1 MRFRVATRG
10 SKLAMAQSRLAVEA
24 LGRRYPEHAFRLEPV
39 ATQGDRRQSLALT
52 NAPQEGI
59 FVKELEGALLEGRA
73 ELAVHS
79 LKDLPTRETSGLT
92 LAAYLPRADAR
103 DVLVSR
109 HGSRLM
115 ALPAGA
121 RVGTGSPRRMAQLLA
136 ARADLRP
143 VPIRGNV
150 DTRLGKVAE
159 GVVDAIVLA
168 AAGVARLERTREVHD
183 VLPFEVMLPAPGQGA
198 LVLQA
203 VDGSEAASLAAA
215 VDDPATRRA
224 VEAERA
230 VLRGLGGGCLSAIGA
245 YGEIEGS
252 RLRLRAIVLSGDGT
266 RMVRASAGGADDG
279 AVVAEVVS
287 RLRAQGAIGLLG
299 LDGSEQEA
307 ALRGLRVMVTRP
319 VGQAAELSRLLAD
332 RGADVIRCPVIVVE
346 PLPVDVSQLR
356 LLDRYDWIVFTSA
369 NGVERFFGLLA
380 EAGTEMPAPIRVAA
394 IGPETAARL
403 EQRGLTVAIVPDRY
417 QAEDLAAAMPATLMA
432 GARVLLPRAA
442 GARDVLPDRL
452 RAQGAT
458 VEVIETYRVVSP
470 PGLADRLPA
479 LLASVD
485 VVTLTSSSTVRSFK
499 AALPLDALPPACRIA
514 CIGPITAATAREF
527 GLRVDIIAQE
537 YTARGL
543 VDALVRSR
551 TSIRA

>member
-24 LGRRYPEHAFRLEPV
+24 LGRRYPEHAFTLEPV

-59 FVKELEGALLEGRA
+59 FVKELEGALLGGRA

-79 LKDLPTRETSGLT
+79 LKDLPTRATSGLT

-109 HGSRLM
+109 DGSRLM
-115 ALPAGA
+115 ALQPGA

-168 AAGVARLERTREVHD
+168 AAGVARLERTRDVHD

-203 VDGSEAASLAAA
+203 VDGSEAARLAAA

-245 YGEIEGS
+245 YGEIEGR
-252 RLRLRAIVLSGDGT
+252 RLRLRAIVLTEDGT
-266 RMVRASAGGADDG
+266 RMVRAAASGADDG

-299 LDGSEQEA
+299 LDDSEPEA

-319 VGQAAELSRLLAD
+319 QGQAAELSRLLAD
-332 RGADVIRCPVIVVE
+332 RGADVVRCPVIVIE
-346 PLPVDVSQLR
+346 PLPVDVGHLR

-369 NGVERFFGLLA
+369 NGVERFFELLA
-380 EAGTEMPAPIRVAA
+380 EARTEMPAPIRVAA

-403 EQRGLTVAIVPDRY
+403 EQRGLTVAIVPERY
-417 QAEDLAAAMPATLMA
+417 QAEDLATAMPAAMMA

-458 VEVIETYRVVSP
+458 VEVIETYRAVPP
-470 PGLADRLPA
+470 PGLAERLPA
-479 LLASVD
+479 LLADVD
-485 VVTLTSSSTVRSFK
+485 VVTLTSSSTVRNFV
-499 AALPLDALPPACRIA
+499 AAIPRDAVPAECRIA
-514 CIGPITAATAREF
+514 CIGPITAATAHEL

-551 TSIRA
+551 TSMRA

>member
-1 MRFRVATRG
+1 MATRG

-24 LGRRYPEHAFRLEPV
+24 LGQRYPEHDFRLEPI

-109 HGSRLM
+109 DGSRLM
-115 ALPAGA
+115 ALPPGA

-136 ARADLRP
+136 ARADLHP

-150 DTRLGKVAE
+150 DTRLGKVAD
-159 GVVDAIVLA
+159 GSVDAVVLA
-168 AAGVARLERTREVHD
+168 AAGVARLERGREVDD
-183 VLPFEVMLPAPGQGA
+183 VLPFELMLPAPGQGA
-198 LVLQA
+198 LVVQA
-203 VDGSEAASLAAA
+203 VDGSEAAILAAA
-215 VDDPATRRA
+215 VDDRATRRA

-245 YGEIEGS
+245 YGAVEGNE
-252 RLRLRAIVLSGDGT
+252 LRLQAVVLTEDGA
-266 RMVRASAGGADDG
+266 RMVRAVAAGVDDG

-287 RLRAQGAIGLLG
+287 RLRAQGAIALLG
-299 LDGSEQEA
+299 VDDSAPEPS
-307 ALRGLRVMVTRP
+307 LRGLRVLVTRP
-319 VGQAAELSRLLAD
+319 EGQAGELSRLLAD
-332 RGADVIRCPVIVVE
+332 RGADVVRCPVILIE
-346 PLPVDVSQLR
+346 PLPVDMGRLR
-356 LLDRYDWIVFTSA
+356 LLHRYDWIVFTSA
-369 NGVERFFGLLA
+369 NGVERFFELLT
-380 EAGTEMPAPIRVAA
+380 EARMETPPSTRIAA

-403 EQRGLTVAIVPDRY
+403 EQRGLRVAIVPERY
-417 QAEDLAAAMPATLMA
+417 RAEDLAEAMPAALMA

-442 GARDVLPDRL
+442 SARDVLPDRL

-458 VEVIETYRVVSP
+458 VTVIETYRAVP
-470 PGLADRLPA
+470 PLGLASRLPA
-479 LLASVD
+479 LLTGVD
-485 VVTLTSSSTVRSFK
+485 VVTLTSSSTVRNFV
-499 AALPLDALPPACRIA
+499 AAMPRDTMPAECRIA
-514 CIGPITAATAREF
+514 CIGPITAQTAREL
-527 GLRVDIIAQE
+527 GLRVDIIAQM

-551 TSIRA
+551 PSIRA

>member
-1 MRFRVATRG
+1 
-10 SKLAMAQSRLAVEA
+10 MAQSRLAVEA
-24 LGRRYPEHAFRLEPV
+24 LGHRYPEHDFRLEPI

-92 LAAYLPRADAR
+92 LAAYLSRADAR

-109 HGSRLM
+109 DGSRLM
-115 ALPAGA
+115 ALPPGA

-136 ARADLRP
+136 ARADLHP

-150 DTRLGKVAE
+150 DTRLGKVAD
-159 GVVDAIVLA
+159 GVVDAVVLA
-168 AAGVARLERTREVHD
+168 AAGVARLERSREVHD
-183 VLPFEVMLPAPGQGA
+183 VLPFEMMLPAPGQGA
-198 LVLQA
+198 LVVQA
-203 VDGSEAASLAAA
+203 VDGSEAAMLAAA
-215 VDDPATRRA
+215 VDDRATRRA

-230 VLRGLGGGCLSAIGA
+230 VLRDLGGGCLSAIGA
-245 YGEIEGS
+245 YGAVEGNE
-252 RLRLRAIVLSGDGT
+252 LRLQAVVLTEDGA
-266 RMVRASAGGADDG
+266 RMVRAVAGGVDDG
-279 AVVAEVVS
+279 AVVAAVVS
-287 RLRAQGAIGLLG
+287 QLRAQGAIALLG
-299 LDGSEQEA
+299 RDDSEKEP

-319 VGQAAELSRLLAD
+319 ESQAGELSRLLAD
-332 RGADVIRCPVIVVE
+332 RGADVVRCPVIVIE
-346 PLPVDVSQLR
+346 PLPVDLSRLR
-356 LLDRYDWIVFTSA
+356 LLDGYDWIAFTSA
-369 NGVERFFGLLA
+369 NGVERFFELLA
-380 EAGTEMPAPIRVAA
+380 EAGMRTPTSTQIAA

-403 EQRGLTVAIVPDRY
+403 EQRGLRVAIVPDRY
-417 QAEDLAAAMPATLMA
+417 RAEDLAAAMPTALMA

-458 VEVIETYRVVSP
+458 VTVVETYRAVPP
-470 PGLADRLPA
+470 PGLASRLPA
-479 LLASVD
+479 LLPGVD
-485 VVTLTSSSTVRSFK
+485 IVTLTSSSTVRNFV
-499 AALPLDALPPACRIA
+499 AAIPPGTMPAECRIA
-514 CIGPITAATAREF
+514 CIGPITAQAAREL

-551 TSIRA
+551 PSIRA